1 MKIEVFNHETNEKI
15 MEFKVRKNCK
25 SIVKEVKKQIEKQFN
40 CSIRNILPQGKIDF
54 ASGISEIHYVLW
66 GDNLPCRIINYVSM
80 L

>member
-54 ASGISEIHYVLW
+54 VSGTSEIHYILW

>member
-40 CSIRNILPQGKIDF
+40 CSIRNMLPQGKIDF
-54 ASGISEIHYVLW
+54 ASGTSEIHYVLW